1 MRCIVML
8 EEFMRLKK
16 WFNGNKAVRGLKNLE
31 IPAHIA
37 IIPDGNGRWA
47 QKRGLPRSAG
57 HKAGSE
63 NLKNIVKF
71 CNKIG
76 VKYLTAY
83 VFSTEN
89 WSRPQSEVDTL
100 MNMLFEYLQ
109 NAEKELEGTGIRIK
123 VIGKPDGLPE
133 KLRDEIP
140 RVEKLTAEN
149 TGLTLIFALNYG
161 SRDEIVRAV
170 RGIVRSVLDGK
181 TDEKD
186 IDGNTLSR
194 HLYTHRIPDPDL
206 VIRTSGEMRSSN
218 FLLWQSAYS
227 EYWFCKVLWPDFRE
241 RHLMDAIYDF
251 NNRSRRY
258 GGV

>member
-1 MRCIVML
+1 
-8 EEFMRLKK
+8 MRLKN
-16 WFNGNKAVRGLKNLE
+16 WFNGNKAVLGLKNLE

-109 NAEKELEGTGIRIK
+109 NAEKELEGRGSHKSDR
-123 VIGKPDGLPE
+123 KPDELPE
-133 KLRDEIP
+133 VEMKSRVLRSLL
-140 RVEKLTAEN
+140 R
-149 TGLTLIFALNYG
+149 
-161 SRDEIVRAV
+161 
-170 RGIVRSVLDGK
+170 K
-181 TDEKD
+181 TP
-186 IDGNTLSR
+186 G
-194 HLYTHRIPDPDL
+194 
-206 VIRTSGEMRSSN
+206 
-218 FLLWQSAYS
+218 
-227 EYWFCKVLWPDFRE
+227 
-241 RHLMDAIYDF
+241 
-251 NNRSRRY
+251 
-258 GGV
+258 

>member
-8 EEFMRLKK
+8 EEFMRLKN
-16 WFNGNKAVRGLKNLE
+16 WFNGNKAVLGLKNLE

-170 RGIVRSVLDGK
+170 RGIVRSVLDGE

-186 IDGNTLSR
+186 IDENTLSR
-194 HLYTHRIPDPDL
+194 HLYTHGIPDPDI